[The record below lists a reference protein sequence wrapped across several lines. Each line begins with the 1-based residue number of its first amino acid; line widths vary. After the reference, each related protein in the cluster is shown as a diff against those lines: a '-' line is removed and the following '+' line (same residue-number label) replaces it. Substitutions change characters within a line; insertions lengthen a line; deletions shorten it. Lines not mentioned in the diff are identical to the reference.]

1 MIEAY
6 PLHWPAGY
14 QRTKYPVHSRFGKHT
29 LYGVR
34 TFLEEEVRRLGG
46 KKLIISTNMRVRQ
59 DGGVYS
65 NSKEPE
71 DSGVALYFDYNG
83 AQRCLACDRFLHVWE
98 NTYAIGKTIEA
109 MRGMDRWGVSQMLD
123 RIFTGFAAI
132 PEDAGKTR
140 PWYQVLNVD
149 PGITTEDL
157 RRRYRQLI
165 KEKHPDVGGDPE
177 EFHEIMDAYEAGL
190 REIER

>member
-6 PLHWPAGY
+6 PLHWPEGY
-14 QRTKYPVHSRFGKHT
+14 QRKFPVFSRFGKHT

-34 TFLEEEVRRLGG
+34 TFLGEEVRRLDG
-46 KKLIISTNMRVRQ
+46 KKLIISTNMRTRN
-59 DGGVYS
+59 DGEVYA
-65 NSKEPE
+65 NAKEPD
-71 DSGVALYFDYNG
+71 DSGVAVYFDYNG
-83 AQRCLACDRFLHVWE
+83 AQRCLACDRFRKVWE

-109 MRGMDRWGVSQMLD
+109 MRGIDRWGVSEMLD
-123 RIFTGFAAI
+123 RMFTGFAAI

-140 PWYQVLNVD
+140 PWHQVLDVD
-149 PGITTEDL
+149 PGISADQL

-177 EFHEIMDAYEAGL
+177 EFHEIMNAYEVGL
-190 REIER
+190 REVEA